1 MPSIGFVTLDD
12 IFSEG
17 DSGVTVNSNMVII
30 VESDQFTE
38 LQVTCERRSFRRNT
52 FLETAVTENDVG
64 IVVEEFEAWFVEGG
78 SELSFSGS

>member
-1 MPSIGFVTLDD
+1 
-12 IFSEG
+12 
-17 DSGVTVNSNMVII
+17 
-30 VESDQFTE
+30 
-38 LQVTCERRSFRRNT
+38 VTCERRSFRRNT